1 MSYYNLAM
9 FSNSHHPRGAQA
21 HPSAAAAAAY
31 FGYGGY
37 PQHQHFGPQP
47 HYHYSA
53 AAVAAAAAAQAA
65 SSPGP
70 AELSACG
77 GLLAPSPDNPVPS
90 PSGYSQQQSFE
101 LAASAAPL
109 AASSSPSWHGA
120 SPIYASSCAR
130 HYDDWPPNAANA
142 VAIAGPA
149 HSPNSPG
156 GAYKFSSSLEFQQ
169 CPPPPPP
176 PQPQDLSQ
184 LGAAPGA
191 GGQHPSPADSGL
203 AGSSD
208 GVSSSAGSP
217 QLHAANL
224 RPASERSPYEW
235 MKKPSYHNQPTP
247 GKTRTKDKYRV
258 VYSDHQRLELE
269 KEFHYSRYIT
279 IRRKSELATT
289 LGLSE
294 RQVKIWFQN
303 RRAKERKQ
311 VKKRDEII
319 AKEKM
324 EAVVQLQHPLM

>member
-1 MSYYNLAM
+1 MSSYYNL
-9 FSNSHHPRGAQA
+9 FNSHPRAQA
-21 HPSAAAAAAY
+21 AY
-31 FGYGGY
+31 LGYSSY
-37 PQHQHFGPQP
+37 PQHQHFAPQQ
-47 HYHYSA
+47 HYY
-53 AAVAAAAAAQAA
+53 AVAAAAAAQAA

-70 AELSACG
+70 TELTPCG
-77 GLLAPSPDNPVPS
+77 SILAPSPDNAAPS
-90 PSGYSQQQSFE
+90 PSVYGQQQAFE
-101 LAASAAPL
+101 LSTGAPL
-109 AASSSPSWHGA
+109 ASASSPPWHG
-120 SPIYASSCAR
+120 SPIYGSSCNR
-130 HYDDWPPNAANA
+130 HFDDWPNPAN
-142 VAIAGPA
+142 VGPA

-156 GAYKFSSSLEFQQ
+156 GPYKFSPSLEFQQ

-184 LGAAPGA
+184 LGAAPGGA

-217 QLHAANL
+217 QLHGANL
-224 RPASERSPYEW
+224 RPSSERSPYEW
-235 MKKPSYHNQPTP
+235 MKKPSYTNHPTPVELPEGELP

-311 VKKRDEII
+311 VKKRDELV
-319 AKEKM
+319 AKEKLD
-324 EAVVQLQHPLM
+324 AVVQLQHPLM